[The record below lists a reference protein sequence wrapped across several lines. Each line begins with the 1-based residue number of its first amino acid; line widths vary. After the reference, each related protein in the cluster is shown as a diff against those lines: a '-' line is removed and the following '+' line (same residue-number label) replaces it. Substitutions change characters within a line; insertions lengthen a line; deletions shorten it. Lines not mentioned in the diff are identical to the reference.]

1 MQRMLRMY
9 FILWNTDPCL
19 NKSIQHLKWSTL
31 RVFILNVSALFSMLP
46 LHLDTT
52 IASSI
57 FLYMAF
63 IDEIESLITLHT
75 FLPGLCKQTYFE
87 FTQHSFLNANKGS
100 EFPNMSFASME
111 GIGCL
116 YSQLQIP
123 DRPIILLLRPCSVPA
138 VTACYKE
145 KVVNSSHSFSHFT
158 VHRSW
163 WKMEL
168 FSSPFLCQL
177 K

>member
-1 MQRMLRMY
+1 M
-9 FILWNTDPCL
+9 ISI
-19 NKSIQHLKWSTL
+19 KSVYLECFHSLL
-31 RVFILNVSALFSMLP
+31 YAALALGYNNCRFY
-46 LHLDTT
+46 
-52 IASSI
+52 I
-57 FLYMAF
+57 FYMAF

-100 EFPNMSFASME
+100 EFPNMSFPSME
-111 GIGCL
+111 GSRCP
-116 YSQLQIP
+116 YSQLQTP
-123 DRPIILLLRPCSVPA
+123 DRPIILLLSPCSVPA